1 MATSELKPILD
12 AGSFRRGQ
20 WRILLLVMFCYLFF
34 YTGRQNFGFAARGM
48 QEELHLSSTA
58 IGLFNAMLLL
68 GYGVG
73 QAINGNLADMYGAR
87 RMVAIGAFA
96 SVALNWCVSLS
107 QSFLVAVAAW
117 GVNGLAQ
124 STAWPAMN
132 RALANWWPK
141 NERGKAIGL
150 YLLAAGFSSSLTF
163 MLCILVISNLDWRWV
178 FRLPVSL
185 LLLGGAVFFLFAR
198 DRPEDMGFAPLPAD
212 AADELPPPSGE
223 TSFQRY
229 AAVLR
234 NGPFRLACLSIGC
247 ESVARYGLL
256 SWVPIHFL
264 GANWRNNTAGLWVTM
279 ALPLGMAVGAL
290 TAGLAADRWF
300 PNRRARV
307 VLYYLGAATVT
318 SFLLAVV
325 PTSNTLAGMILLAVT
340 GFLVY
345 GPQASYW
352 ALCPGLV
359 GRERAGTA
367 TGLMDSVAY
376 AFAALGQVVIGRAI
390 DISHTTTSAFVVIA
404 IACLIG
410 AVIIL
415 PVKK

>member
-1 MATSELKPILD
+1 MQEGGKRISLFVVNHCALHYSGASSGAMRLSGAFCMATSELKPILD

-150 YLLAAGFSSSLTF
+150 
-163 MLCILVISNLDWRWV
+163 
-178 FRLPVSL
+178 
-185 LLLGGAVFFLFAR
+185 
-198 DRPEDMGFAPLPAD
+198 
-212 AADELPPPSGE
+212 
-223 TSFQRY
+223 
-229 AAVLR
+229 
-234 NGPFRLACLSIGC
+234 
-247 ESVARYGLL
+247 
-256 SWVPIHFL
+256 
-264 GANWRNNTAGLWVTM
+264 
-279 ALPLGMAVGAL
+279 
-290 TAGLAADRWF
+290 
-300 PNRRARV
+300 
-307 VLYYLGAATVT
+307 
-318 SFLLAVV
+318 
-325 PTSNTLAGMILLAVT
+325 
-340 GFLVY
+340 
-345 GPQASYW
+345 
-352 ALCPGLV
+352 
-359 GRERAGTA
+359 
-367 TGLMDSVAY
+367 
-376 AFAALGQVVIGRAI
+376 
-390 DISHTTTSAFVVIA
+390 
-404 IACLIG
+404 
-410 AVIIL
+410 
-415 PVKK
+415 